1 MNNRLDVIGI
11 GNAMVDATKGVQFLQ
26 ESLDSIRAGFND
38 VMANGPLSYEYCRGI
53 KVVLTHYVPH
63 EDPAHRSYAQLMPAS
78 RKAILGSMLSATPT
92 LLEPML
98 GMEVKCP
105 TDMIGA
111 VGGVIASKRGKMNK
125 VDERVITNTFG
136 EVNSWQN

>member
-1 MNNRLDVIGI
+1 
-11 GNAMVDATKGVQFLQ
+11 
-26 ESLDSIRAGFND
+26 
-38 VMANGPLSYEYCRGI
+38 
-53 KVVLTHYVPH
+53 
-63 EDPAHRSYAQLMPAS
+63 MPAS

-125 VDERVITNTFG
+125 VDQKEIFAVISADIPASETFDISESMRG
-136 EVNSWQN
+136 ATAGKAIWSTHFKAWSAVPNSLLPGIIKDLRKRKGLSENHPTAEEFIDKE